1 MLSCKI
7 ANIGQKPAS
16 DSSKSQS
23 QTQKGSNECLFN
35 TDTHYA
41 NFRDLKK
48 IQSLTVSQGWKPVS
62 DTVGKLM
69 SLDTVYFFFFLHTE
83 VIQVNTPRAFSTCA
97 VHPFPPNPIC
107 WSQRVSVFC
116 LRLKVLVPYTEHYC
130 GGEIVG
136 ISR

>member
-1 MLSCKI
+1 MDKLLFIAWFVSPVFLMLSCKI

-41 NFRDLKK
+41 NFRDFKK

-69 SLDTVYFFFFLHTE
+69 SLDTVCFFFFYT
-83 VIQVNTPRAFSTCA
+83 QK
-97 VHPFPPNPIC
+97 
-107 WSQRVSVFC
+107 WSR
-116 LRLKVLVPYTEHYC
+116 
-130 GGEIVG
+130 
-136 ISR
+136 